1 MPQPTPSSTRPWP
14 RLAPWL
20 ALLCLLVAGPAPAAD
35 EALLDRVRAFLTDE
49 AGAFG
54 DTPRITLYPPAAHFP
69 ACEQPRPFL
78 PEASRPPLG
87 RVSVGV
93 RCGEAGRQ
101 TRYLQAEVAVT
112 GTYLET
118 ARAIGAG
125 ERLGRGDLVERRG
138 DLGRLPR
145 QALRDLET
153 ATGQVA
159 RRSLAAGQVVQAHQL
174 RVPRLVGHGD
184 RVTLEARGEGFRVTR
199 QGEALEAGGRGERI
213 RVRLADRRI
222 LEARVIGPQR
232 LVVDN

>member
-1 MPQPTPSSTRPWP
+1 MLKAIPSSTRPRV

-20 ALLCLLVAGPAPAAD
+20 GLLCLLVVVPTQAAD
-35 EALLDRVRAFLTDE
+35 EAMLDRVRAFLSEE
-49 AGAFG
+49 AQALG
-54 DTPRITLYPPAAHFP
+54 DAPRITLHAPAAHFP
-69 ACEQPRPFL
+69 PCVQPRPFL
-78 PEASRPPLG
+78 PAASRPPLG

-101 TRYLQAEVAVT
+101 TRYLQAEVAVD
-112 GTYLET
+112 GAYLET

-153 ATGQVA
+153 AVGQVT
-159 RRSLAAGQVVQAHQL
+159 RRSLAAGQVIQAHLL
-174 RVPRLVGHGD
+174 RAPRLVGRGD
-184 RVTLEARGEGFRVTR
+184 RVTLEARGTGFRVTR

-222 LEARVIGPQR
+222 LEARVIGAQR

>member
-1 MPQPTPSSTRPWP
+1 MLEAPPSSTRPWA
-14 RLAPWL
+14 RFVPWL
-20 ALLCLLVAGPAPAAD
+20 GLLCLLLAVPAPAAD

-49 AGAFG
+49 ARALG
-54 DTPRITLYPPAAHFP
+54 DAPRITLHPPAAHFP
-69 ACEQPRPFL
+69 ACESPRPFL
-78 PEASRPPLG
+78 PKASRPPLG

-93 RCGEAGRQ
+93 RCGEAGRR
-101 TRYLQAEVAVT
+101 TRYLQAEVAVV

-125 ERLGRGDLVERRG
+125 ERLGRRDLVERRG

-145 QALRDLET
+145 QALRDLD
-153 ATGQVA
+153 AAIGQVA
-159 RRSLAAGQVVQAHQL
+159 RRSLAGGQVVQAHQL
-174 RVPRLVGHGD
+174 RLPRLVGRGD
-184 RVTLEARGEGFRVTR
+184 RVRLEARGEGFRVTR

-222 LEARVIGPQR
+222 LEARIIGPQR